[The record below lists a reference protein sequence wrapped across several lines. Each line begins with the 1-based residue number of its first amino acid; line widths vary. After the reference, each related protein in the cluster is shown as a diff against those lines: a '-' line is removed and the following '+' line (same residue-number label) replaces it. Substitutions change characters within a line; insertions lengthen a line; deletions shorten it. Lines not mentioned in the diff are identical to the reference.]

1 MELDSTSRRLID
13 SGLGSPVGEVNWI
26 EIDDYS
32 LRKLEDRASKASCV
46 LEEV

>member
-1 MELDSTSRRLID
+1 MELVLTSKQLID
-13 SGLGSPVGEVNWI
+13 IGLGSPVREVNWI

-32 LRKLEDRASKASCV
+32 LRKLEDRASKASIV